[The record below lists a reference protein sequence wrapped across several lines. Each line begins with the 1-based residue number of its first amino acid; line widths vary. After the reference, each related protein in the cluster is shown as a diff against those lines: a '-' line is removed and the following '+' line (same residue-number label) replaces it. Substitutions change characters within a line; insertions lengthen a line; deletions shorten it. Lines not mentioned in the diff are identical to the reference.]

1 MALNTAKNA
10 VQVKEMDKTYEDDP
24 SYAERIHRVENYNE
38 SSEWKVCKQKF

>member
-38 SSEWKVCKQKF
+38 SSE